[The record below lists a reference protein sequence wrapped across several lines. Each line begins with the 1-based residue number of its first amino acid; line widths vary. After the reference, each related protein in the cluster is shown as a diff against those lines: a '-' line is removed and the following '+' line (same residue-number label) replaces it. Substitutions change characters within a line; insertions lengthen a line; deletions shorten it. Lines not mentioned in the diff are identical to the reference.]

1 MSTIGENIVAL
12 RKKRNL
18 TQEAMA
24 DLIGVS
30 AQSVSKWENNINMP
44 DISLL
49 PVLADFFA
57 CRIDDL
63 FGRAGAEKGGDPR
76 QALDNCCEAVLQEVG
91 ACAYDPEPGETF
103 RQCMAEYR
111 NKLKE
116 NDDHRTAVM
125 CPHGM
130 VYYREKLG
138 ALLLKRPEAGWH
150 SLLEK
155 EELGAV
161 FTLLGDRDFRTALA
175 EICRSCMIHFTLSS
189 LCRRCG
195 IQDEALL
202 GEKLKESGLFWTETV
217 DVDGRQITIYDLAE
231 TRKLTM
237 LFAVLSCAA
246 EFREFKD
253 SWTCFFGCGTEELLR
268 RGREI
273 G

>member
-1 MSTIGENIVAL
+1 MSTIGENIAAL

-49 PVLADFFA
+49 SVLADFFA

-63 FGRAGAEKGGDPR
+63 FGRGGGEKRGDPR
-76 QALDNCCEAVLQEVG
+76 QVLDNCCEAVLQEVG
-91 ACAYDPEPGETF
+91 ACAYDPQPPETF
-103 RQCMAEYR
+103 RQHMAEYR
-111 NKLKE
+111 KDLKE
-116 NDDHRTAVM
+116 NDDHRTTVL

-138 ALLLKRPEAGWH
+138 ALLMKRPEEGWH

-155 EELGAV
+155 DELEAV
-161 FTLLGDRDFRTALA
+161 FALLGDRDFRTALA
-175 EICRSCMIHFTLSS
+175 EICRSSIIHFTLSS

-202 GEKLKESGLFWTETV
+202 GEKLKESGLFRTETV
-217 DVDGRQITIYDLAE
+217 DVDGRQITIYDLTE
-231 TRKLTM
+231 SRKLAM
-237 LFAVLSCAA
+237 LFAVLNCAA
-246 EFREFKD
+246 EFLEFKD
-253 SWTCFFGCGTEELLR
+253 SWTCFFGCGAEEILR
-268 RGREI
+268 RGAEI